1 MIISRLSGVVES
13 IQILLLVELRRRLL
27 LLLVGLGVG
36 VALGLRRR
44 GEVVVELSNLLLQ
57 QADA

>member
-13 IQILLLVELRRRLL
+13 IRILLLVELRRRLL
-27 LLLVGLGVG
+27 LLVVGLGV
-36 VALGLRRR
+36 ALLGLRRR
-44 GEVVVELSNLLLQ
+44 GEVEVKLGNLLLQ